1 MKDKREYE
9 YKMKVNHEEKMIF
22 EQLMEEYGF
31 TNKSAFIRDCI
42 YNRKKRIE
50 ASLSERVQ
58 VCNELQALVKSY
70 PNDSRIKEVTENIY
84 NLIMGDELHGGNKS
98 N

>member
-22 EQLMEEYGF
+22 EHLMEESGF
-31 TNKSAFIRDCI
+31 INKSAFIRDCI
-42 YNRKKRIE
+42 FNREKRLNLSLNRKVE
-50 ASLSERVQ
+50 
-58 VCNELQALVKSY
+58 VCNKLQELVTFY
-70 PNDSRIKEVTENIY
+70 PDDSRVKETTENVY
-84 NLIMGDELHGGNKS
+84 NLIMGDDLHGGDKS